1 MAMEKLYALR
11 SDPRYDL
18 IVLDTPPTSNA
29 LDFLDAPEQARRRD
43 RQPAIR
49 WFAAGLREAP
59 GKLSFNLVAKSTA
72 ILLKGLGKVTGSGF
86 LEQVAGF
93 IKEIN
98 ALFGGWKQ
106 RADAVSAALR
116 GSDVAY
122 CLVTTPDPLAIR
134 EVVFFAERLKSEGM
148 RPDVFI
154 VNRVS
159 PRLPTEPE
167 HAAAELAE
175 AGLDPS
181 PALIDKCRRAL
192 DDAAKNGRLDHI
204 HMMSLEPTVEELNVP
219 MVTVP
224 TFASDVY
231 DLEALSEISTRL
243 APPHGGAGA

>member
-1 MAMEKLYALR
+1 MEKLYALR
-11 SDPRYDL
+11 SDQRYDV
-18 IVLDTPPTSNA
+18 IILDTPPTTNA
-29 LDFLDAPEQARRRD
+29 LDFLDAPERLVGAID
-43 RQPAIR
+43 SPAIR
-49 WFAAGLREAP
+49 WFVQALESS
-59 GKLSFNLVAKSTA
+59 GKLSFNLVARSTA
-72 ILLKGLGKVTGSGF
+72 VLLKGLGKVTGGGF

-148 RPDVFI
+148 RPDVFV

-159 PRLPTEPE
+159 PRLPSE
-167 HAAAELAE
+167 HRGAAEELAE
-175 AGLDPS
+175 AGLS
-181 PALIDKCRRAL
+181 PEASLLEKCQRAL
-192 DDAAKNGRLDHI
+192 ADAAKNGRLDQL
-204 HMMSLEPTVEELNVP
+204 HMLSLEPTVEDLHVP

-243 APPHGGAGA
+243 TSTGASA